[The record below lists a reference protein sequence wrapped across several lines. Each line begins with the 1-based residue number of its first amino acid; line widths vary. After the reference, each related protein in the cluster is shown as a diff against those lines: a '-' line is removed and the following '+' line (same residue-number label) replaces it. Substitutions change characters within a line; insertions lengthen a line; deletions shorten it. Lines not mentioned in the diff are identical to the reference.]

1 MKITA
6 NQSIEVEIDAAQ
18 RYHIC
23 YDYLCQRFDWSR
35 DYRIED
41 GQVIHRQ
48 IGYTTHSFEFETPLR
63 PANDIDRA
71 MELIT
76 KELTTPSYAS

>member
-6 NQSIEVEIDAAQ
+6 NQSIEVEIDGAQ
-18 RYHIC
+18 RFHIC
-23 YDYLCQRFDWSR
+23 YDYLCQKFDWSC
-35 DYRIED
+35 DHRIED
-41 GQVIHRQ
+41 GHVIRRQ
-48 IGYTTHSFEFETPLR
+48 TGHTTHSFEFETRLR